1 MNFDFEYVTTVAEST
16 GGGNNFDWRIIFII
30 VGGIVLIALVTA
42 AILLLKSKSKDKIDV
57 VVGEGTVFCS
67 KCYNEFDSGLAKCPY
82 CKNKKM

>member
-1 MNFDFEYVTTVAEST
+1 MNFDFEYVTTVAENT
-16 GGGNNFDWRIIFII
+16 GGGVNIDWRIIFII
-30 VGGIVLIALVTA
+30 VGAVILVGLVVA
-42 AILLLKSKSKDKIDV
+42 AFLLLKNKSKDRIEA